1 MDNSN
6 GNGVSLPLIATR
18 GFIMFPFNN
27 ASLDIVRSDSEHAV
41 DTARATHDGYIILT
55 SLINSKSDDVSF
67 DNIYKV
73 GCMCQ
78 VTGYRKNPDGSSK
91 ITIKGLN
98 KVRIDEVVSDLNSGL
113 FAHAKIVEDFSS
125 DTVKEGALVRT
136 LGNLIQKNSSAF
148 VSMPSNVVADFS
160 KGVSSH
166 YLVNAMAFYLNFD
179 RNTKQSILE
188 TDDINKKMEIVIEKL
203 TYETQVK
210 EIEKEIDIKVKD
222 KIEKGQREYIL
233 REKLR
238 TIKEELGDV
247 ADKDTDIDELRNKL
261 ESNPYPENVKNKLLG
276 ELKKLELTPTASPE
290 YAMTRNYIDVIMN
303 TPWYEKS
310 NEDYVISHVED
321 VLNADHYGLEKPKNR
336 ILEYLSVK
344 KFTESDKAP
353 ILCFVGPPG
362 VGKTSLALSI
372 ARALDRNF
380 VKISLGGVHDEA
392 EIRGHRKTYIG
403 AMPGKIMQGMKKA
416 KVVNPVFVLDEI
428 DKIGQDAY
436 HGDPSSALLEVLDPE
451 QNNIFIDNYIEEPYD
466 LSKVLFIATANYL
479 GNIPEAL
486 RDRLEIIQL
495 SSYTE
500 VEKLHIA
507 KEHLIVKQFKV
518 HNLTNKKVVFSD
530 DAILHM
536 IRYYTRESGVREL
549 ERLVAEVCRKVI
561 ANHMKTNK
569 RIATLIDIKKIQQFL
584 GKEKYDYTK
593 KEKNDEV
600 GLVNG
605 LAYTDF
611 GGDLIPIEV
620 NYFTGKG
627 NLILTGNLGDVM
639 KESARIA
646 LDYVKANS
654 KTYGIDEN
662 IFDKIDIHIHV
673 PEGAVKK
680 DGPSAGVT
688 MTTAL
693 ISALSNTPVRNDVA
707 MTGEVTLR
715 GNVLPIGGLKEKSI
729 SAHRSGIKTIII
741 PKENEKDLDDIP
753 DLVKDN
759 VKIVFASKVEDVLN
773 IALVKSEVNHASY

>member
-1 MDNSN
+1 
-6 GNGVSLPLIATR
+6 
-18 GFIMFPFNN
+18 
-27 ASLDIVRSDSEHAV
+27 
-41 DTARATHDGYIILT
+41 
-55 SLINSKSDDVSF
+55 
-67 DNIYKV
+67 
-73 GCMCQ
+73 
-78 VTGYRKNPDGSSK
+78 
-91 ITIKGLN
+91 
-98 KVRIDEVVSDLNSGL
+98 
-113 FAHAKIVEDFSS
+113 
-125 DTVKEGALVRT
+125 
-136 LGNLIQKNSSAF
+136 
-148 VSMPSNVVADFS
+148 
-160 KGVSSH
+160 
-166 YLVNAMAFYLNFD
+166 
-179 RNTKQSILE
+179 
-188 TDDINKKMEIVIEKL
+188 
-203 TYETQVK
+203 
-210 EIEKEIDIKVKD
+210 
-222 KIEKGQREYIL
+222 
-233 REKLR
+233 
-238 TIKEELGDV
+238 
-247 ADKDTDIDELRNKL
+247 
-261 ESNPYPENVKNKLLG
+261 
-276 ELKKLELTPTASPE
+276 
-290 YAMTRNYIDVIMN
+290 MTRNYIDVIMN

>member
-1 MDNSN
+1 MDESN
-6 GNGVSLPLIATR
+6 VNKVSLPLIATR
-18 GFIMFPFNN
+18 GFIMFPYNN
-27 ASLDIVRSDSEHAV
+27 ASLDIVRDDSEHAV
-41 DTARATHDGYIILT
+41 ESARANHDGYIILS

-73 GCMCQ
+73 GCLCQ
-78 VTGYRKNPDGSSK
+78 ITGYRKNPDGSSK

-98 KVRIDEVVSDLNSGL
+98 KVRISEITSNLVSGL
-113 FAHAKIVEDFSS
+113 FANGNIAEDYSG

-136 LGNLIQKNSSAF
+136 LGNLIQKNSTAF
-148 VSMPSNVVADFS
+148 VSMPSSVLSSFS

-166 YLVNAMAFYLNFD
+166 YLVNVMAFYLDLD
-179 RNTKQSILE
+179 RNTKQAILE
-188 TDDINKKMEIVIEKL
+188 SDDINHKMEIVIDKL

-210 EIEKEIDIKVKD
+210 ELEKEIDLKVKE

-238 TIKEELGDV
+238 TIKEELGDI
-247 ADKDTDIDELRNKL
+247 ADKDTDIDTLKKQIE
-261 ESNPYPENVKNKLLG
+261 ENPYPENIKNKLLG

-290 YAMTRNYIDVIMN
+290 YAMTRNYVDVMIN
-303 TPWYEKS
+303 TPWYQRS
-310 NEDYVISHVED
+310 NDEYEISHVED
-321 VLNADHYGLEKPKNR
+321 ILNADHYGLEKPKNR

-380 VKISLGGVHDEA
+380 VKISLGGVHDES

-451 QNNIFIDNYIEEPYD
+451 QNGMFVDNYIEEPYD

-479 GNIPEAL
+479 GNIPAPL

-507 KEHLIVKQFKV
+507 KDHLIVKQFKS

-549 ERLVAEVCRKVI
+549 ERLVAEICRKVI
-561 ANHMKTNK
+561 ANHMKSNK
-569 RIATLIDIKKIQQFL
+569 RIATLIDIKKVQEYL

-593 KEKNDEV
+593 KEKTDEV

-620 NYFTGKG
+620 NYFAGKG

-639 KESARIA
+639 KESAKIA
-646 LDYVKANS
+646 LDYVKANA
-654 KTYGIDEN
+654 KTYKIDET

-715 GNVLPIGGLKEKSI
+715 GNVLAIGGLKEKSI

-741 PKENEKDLDDIP
+741 PKENEKDLDEIP

-773 IALVKSEVNHASY
+773 IALVKDEVNHVSY

>member
-1 MDNSN
+1 MENSN
-6 GNGVSLPLIATR
+6 VNKQALPLIATR
-18 GFIMFPFNN
+18 GFIMFPYVS
-27 ASLDIVRSDSEHAV
+27 ASLDIVRSDSEKAIETSR
-41 DTARATHDGYIILT
+41 DNHDGYIILS
-55 SLINSKSDDVSF
+55 SLIDSKSNDISL

-73 GCMCQ
+73 GCVCQ
-78 VTGYRKNPDGSSK
+78 ITSYRKNPDGSSK
-91 ITIKGLN
+91 ITITG
-98 KVRIDEVVSDLNSGL
+98 VSRVKITDITNDVNTGL
-113 FAHAKIVEDFSS
+113 FALADSAVDLLDDKD
-125 DTVKEGALVRT
+125 KEAALVRT
-136 LGNLIQKNSSAF
+136 LGDLIQKNNAMLI
-148 VSMPSNVVADFS
+148 SMPSTVAASFS
-160 KGVSSH
+160 KGVSSQ
-166 YLVNAMAFYLNFD
+166 YLINVLSFYLDID
-179 RNTKQSILE
+179 RETKQTILE
-188 TDDINKKMEIVIEKL
+188 CDDINRKMEILINKL
-203 TYETQVK
+203 TYAQQVK
-210 EIEKEIDIKVKD
+210 EVEKEIDIKVKD

-238 TIKEELGDV
+238 TIKEELGDI
-247 ADKDTDIDELRNKL
+247 ADKDSDIDKLRTLIN
-261 ESNPYPENVKNKLLG
+261 ENPYPENIKNKVLN
-276 ELKKLELTPTASPE
+276 EIKKLELTTTASPE
-290 YAMTRNYIDVIMN
+290 YAIIRNYLDVLLA
-303 TPWYEKS
+303 TPWYQKS
-310 NEDYVISHVED
+310 NEDYTIPHVEET
-321 VLNADHYGLEKPKNR
+321 LNADHYGLEKPKTR

-344 KFTESDKAP
+344 KFTESERAP

-380 VKISLGGVHDEA
+380 VKISLGGVHDES
-392 EIRGHRKTYIG
+392 EIRGHRRTYIG
-403 AMPGKIMQGMKKA
+403 ALPGKIMQGMKKA
-416 KVVNPVFVLDEI
+416 KVTNPVFVLDEI

-451 QNNIFIDNYIEEPYD
+451 QNHMFIDNYIEEPYD

-479 GNIPEAL
+479 GNIPAPL

-500 VEKLHIA
+500 VEKLYIA
-507 KEHLIVKQFKV
+507 KGHLIPKQLKI
-518 HNLTNKKVVFSD
+518 HNLENKKVAFSD
-530 DAILHM
+530 EAILHM

-549 ERLVAEVCRKVI
+549 ERLVADICRKVI
-561 ANHMKTNK
+561 ANHMKSNK
-569 RIATLIDIKKIQQFL
+569 RIATLVDIKKIKDFL

-620 NYFTGKG
+620 NYFSGKG
-627 NLILTGNLGDVM
+627 NLVLTGNLGDVM
-639 KESARIA
+639 KESAKIA
-646 LDYVKANS
+646 LDYVKANA
-654 KTYGIDEN
+654 KQYNIDET

-673 PEGAVKK
+673 PEGAVPK

-741 PKENEKDLDDIP
+741 PRENEKDLDEIP
-753 DLVKDN
+753 ELVKDN
-759 VKIVFASKVEDVLN
+759 VKIVLASKVEDVLD
-773 IALVKSEVNHASY
+773 IALVKDGVNHVSY

>member
-1 MDNSN
+1 MDNTN
-6 GNGVSLPLIATR
+6 TNVVSLPLIATR
-18 GFIMFPFNN
+18 GFIMFPYNS

-41 DTARATHDGYIILT
+41 ESARANHDGYIILS
-55 SLINSKSDDVSF
+55 SLINSKSDDVGF
-67 DNIYKV
+67 NNIYKI
-73 GCMCQ
+73 GCLCQ
-78 VTGYRKNPDGSSK
+78 ITAYRKNPDGSSK

-98 KVRIDEVVSDLNSGL
+98 RVEISHVINDLNLGL
-113 FAHAKIVEDFSS
+113 IADGNVLEETS
-125 DTVKEGALVRT
+125 DDPVKEGALVRA
-136 LGNLIQKNSSAF
+136 LSNLIQKNGTLL
-148 VSMPSNVVADFS
+148 VSMPTTVAASFS
-160 KGVSSH
+160 KGVSSA
-166 YLVNAMAFYLNFD
+166 YLVNVISFYLD
-179 RNTKQSILE
+179 IDKNTKQSILE
-188 TDDINKKMEIVIEKL
+188 CNDINKKMEMVITKL
-203 TYETQVK
+203 SYETQVK
-210 EIEKEIDIKVKD
+210 EIEKEIDTKVKD

-238 TIKEELGDV
+238 TIKEELGDI
-247 ADKDTDIDELRNKL
+247 ADKDNDIEKIRNL
-261 ESNPYPENVKNKLLG
+261 VNDNPYPENIKNKVLN
-276 ELKKLELTPTASPE
+276 EIKKLELTPTASPE
-290 YAMTRNYIDVIMN
+290 YAIIRNYLDVLLS
-303 TPWYEKS
+303 TPWYQKS
-310 NEDYVISHVED
+310 NDEYTISHVED

-344 KFTESDKAP
+344 KYTESEKAP

-380 VKISLGGVHDEA
+380 VKMSLGGVHDES
-392 EIRGHRKTYIG
+392 EIRGHRRTYIG

-416 KVVNPVFVLDEI
+416 KVINPVFVLDEI

-451 QNNIFIDNYIEEPYD
+451 QNNMFIDNYIEEPYD

-479 GNIPEAL
+479 GNIPAPL

-500 VEKLHIA
+500 IEKLFIA
-507 KEHLIVKQFKV
+507 KNHLIVKQLKS
-518 HNLTNKKVVFSD
+518 HNLLNKKVTFSD
-530 DAILHM
+530 EAILHM

-549 ERLVAEVCRKVI
+549 ERLISQICRKVI
-561 ANHMKTNK
+561 ANHMKSNK
-569 RIATLIDIKKIQQFL
+569 RIATLIDIKKVQAFL
-584 GKEKYDYTK
+584 GKEKFDYVK

-611 GGDLIPIEV
+611 GGDLIPIEA
-620 NYFTGKG
+620 NYFNGKG
-627 NLILTGNLGDVM
+627 NLVLTGNLGDVM
-639 KESARIA
+639 KESAKIA
-646 LDYVKANS
+646 LDYVKSNA
-654 KTYGIDEN
+654 KEYEIDDS

-673 PEGAVKK
+673 PEGAVPK

-688 MTTAL
+688 MTTAI
-693 ISALSNTPVRNDVA
+693 ISALSHKAVRNDVA

-715 GNVLPIGGLKEKSI
+715 GNVLAIGGLKEKSI

-741 PKENEKDLDDIP
+741 PKDNEKDLDEIP

-759 VKIVFASKVEDVLN
+759 VQIIYASKMEDVLN
-773 IALVKSEVNHASY
+773 VALVKGVAKHVAC